1 MKNREINSFPFF
13 LVGSRQ
19 VRANKWVCHFSRS
32 ASRPIAALA
41 LILHF
46 LPAAAVPLASSILAL
61 PVAQYRLRV
70 KKKDDQDLE

>member
-1 MKNREINSFPFF
+1 
-13 LVGSRQ
+13 LQ
-19 VRANKWVCHFSRS
+19 H
-32 ASRPIAALA
+32 